1 VTDQVDTSEPVVPPG
16 DNGLARLRLDF
27 AYDGTEFFG
36 WARQP
41 EQRTVQEVLE
51 DALATILRLP
61 ESPRLTVAGRTD
73 TGVHATGQVAHVDLA
88 SAPEDFEDLLRRL
101 AGVLPP
107 DVRVRDVHL
116 APGGFDAR
124 FAALGRH
131 YVYRVT
137 DGFPNPLRRRD
148 TLAWPRP
155 LDVDAMNRAAAVL
168 LGEQDFASYCK
179 PRDGATTIRTLNELS
194 AARDDETT
202 VLITARADAF
212 CRHQVRSMVG
222 ALLSVGE
229 GRRAVEWPGQMLA
242 ARERSPLINVAAALG
257 LTLVSVD
264 YPPDAE
270 LAARLEVTRQRRV

>member
-1 VTDQVDTSEPVVPPG
+1 VTDQDASSEPFAPSG
-16 DNGLARLRLDF
+16 DNGLARLRVDF
-27 AYDGTEFFG
+27 AYDGTDFFG

-51 DALATILRLP
+51 GALATILRLAEP
-61 ESPRLTVAGRTD
+61 PRLTVAGRTD

-88 SAPEDFEDLLRRL
+88 AAPEDFADLLRRL

-107 DVRVRDVHL
+107 DLRVRDVRV
-116 APGGFDAR
+116 APRGFDAR
-124 FAALGRH
+124 FAALRRH

-137 DGFPNPLRRRD
+137 DTFPNPLRRRD

-155 LDVDAMNRAAAVL
+155 LDVDAMNRAAVAL

-179 PRDGATTIRTLNELS
+179 PREGATTVRTLIELS
-194 AARDDETT
+194 VARDEEST

-242 ARERSPLINVAAALG
+242 VRERSPLINVAAALG
-257 LTLVSVD
+257 LTLVKVD
-264 YPPDAE
+264 YPPDDE